1 MKIALLFLFAL
12 AGFVSSQEVPEYQ
25 VLEDAADN
33 VLQAFAEGLDEITPL
48 SGSEDDA
55 EKVKSELVKMLQ
67 DALHKTVQKIKD
79 RIDHHHGKAQDLLDK
94 AHDLA
99 RRLKAHHADL
109 GTKTREAINK
119 LSAKAKEHL
128 KSILDSFK
136 KPEQREKRSLRE
148 SLDIHRRAE
157 EAAQRICERLIRLV
171 PESRK
176 AEAEATFK
184 KHIMAMSRLLEK
196 LAGQEG
202 HDRSR
207 RSTTNEVS
215 EAVKNFFRDLK
226 ISFKEKYGNFAE
238 WLKESYKN
246 GLNKATNKTEQLKE
260 IARQVKEKAKDMKES
275 TIREAIE
282 VLEPYKK
289 QLGSLWTEL
298 LEEAK
303 KAIKAK
309 HE

>member
-12 AGFVSSQEVPEYQ
+12 AGFVSAQEAPETQ
-25 VLEDAADN
+25 VLEDAADD
-33 VLQAFAEGLDEITPL
+33 VLQAFAEGLDEITPF
-48 SGSEDDA
+48 SDVQEDA
-55 EKVKSELVKMLQ
+55 EKIKSELVKMLQ
-67 DALHKTVQKIKD
+67 DALHNTVQKIKE
-79 RIDHHHGKAQDLLDK
+79 RIDHHHKKANDLLDK

-99 RRLKAHHADL
+99 RRLKAHHADM
-109 GTKTREAINK
+109 GEKTREALKK
-119 LSAKAKEHL
+119 LSTKAKEHL
-128 KSILDSFK
+128 KSILDSFR
-136 KPEQREKRSLRE
+136 KPEQREKRSLRD

-157 EAAQRICERLIRLV
+157 AAAQRICEKLIRLV

-176 AEAEATFK
+176 AEAEAACK

-196 LAGQEG
+196 LVGEEE

-207 RSTTNEVS
+207 RSVSEVS
-215 EAVKNFFRDLK
+215 DAVKDFFRDLK

-246 GLNKATNKTEQLKE
+246 GLNKATDKTERLKDL
-260 IARQVKEKAKDMKES
+260 ARQVKEKAKDMKES
-275 TIREAIE
+275 TIKEAIE

-303 KAIKAK
+303 KVLKAK